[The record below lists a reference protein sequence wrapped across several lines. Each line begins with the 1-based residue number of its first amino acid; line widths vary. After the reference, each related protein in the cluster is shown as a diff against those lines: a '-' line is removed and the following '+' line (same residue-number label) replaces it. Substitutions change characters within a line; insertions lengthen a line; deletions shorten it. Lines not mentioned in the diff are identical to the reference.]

1 MNEKI
6 IMPTNFDFLKGS
18 DKNLYEIISDAEMLY
33 RDEYYE
39 QCITQTRKF
48 AENVCKKTLGSL
60 RTTEETFDQMLETLK
75 DNSNGSDEEKEFIE
89 DLYFLKKCG
98 NQVVHSS
105 KSDQNGLDAL
115 ECLQRAFEVAINYAV
130 YIKKAGKDK
139 LDLHFDIDLLATG
152 KKNKSL
158 ARKYLK
164 AKEAGINVKENKTSK
179 PKHPAKKVQ
188 QSSMKSSPKPK
199 KITPYW
205 ILVGISSAITFVLVI
220 FLLLLK

>member
-1 MNEKI
+1 
-6 IMPTNFDFLKGS
+6 MPTNFDFLKSS

-75 DNSNGSDEEKEFIE
+75 DNSNGSIEEREFID

-105 KSDQNGLDAL
+105 KKRP
-115 ECLQRAFEVAINYAV
+115 EW
-130 YIKKAGKDK
+130 
-139 LDLHFDIDLLATG
+139 T
-152 KKNKSL
+152 
-158 ARKYLK
+158 
-164 AKEAGINVKENKTSK
+164 
-179 PKHPAKKVQ
+179 
-188 QSSMKSSPKPK
+188 
-199 KITPYW
+199 
-205 ILVGISSAITFVLVI
+205 
-220 FLLLLK
+220 

>member
-1 MNEKI
+1 
-6 IMPTNFDFLKGS
+6 MPTNFDFLKSS

-48 AENVCKKTLGSL
+48 AENICKKTLGSL

-75 DNSNGSDEEKEFIE
+75 DNSNGSSEEKEFID

-130 YIKKAGKDK
+130 YIKKADKDK

-152 KKNKSL
+152 RKNKSL
-158 ARKYLK
+158 ARKYQK
-164 AKEAGINVKENKTSK
+164 AKGAGVNVKESK
-179 PKHPAKKVQ
+179 PKQSKKKVQ
-188 QSSMKSSPKPK
+188 QTSMKSSPKPK

-205 ILVGISSAITFVLVI
+205 IFVGISSIIAFCLAIFILM
-220 FLLLLK
+220 LK

>member
-1 MNEKI
+1 
-6 IMPTNFDFLKGS
+6 MPTNFDFLKS
-18 DKNLYEIISDAEMLY
+18 ADKNLYEIISDAEMLY

-75 DNSNGSDEEKEFIE
+75 DNSNGSNEEREFID

-105 KSDQNGLDAL
+105 KKDQNGLDAL

-130 YIKKAGKDK
+130 YIQNAGKDK

-152 KKNKSL
+152 RKNKSL
-158 ARKYLK
+158 ARKYRK
-164 AKEAGINVKENKTSK
+164 AKEEWVNEKENKSK
-179 PKHPAKKVQ
+179 TKPQTRKTQ
-188 QSSMKSSPKPK
+188 QSTMKSTPKPK

-205 ILVGISSAITFVLVI
+205 ILVGISSIIAFILAIFILM
-220 FLLLLK
+220 LK

>member
-1 MNEKI
+1 
-6 IMPTNFDFLKGS
+6 MPTNFDFLKSS

-48 AENVCKKTLGSL
+48 AENICKKTLGSL

-75 DNSNGSDEEKEFIE
+75 DNSNGSSEEKEFID

-152 KKNKSL
+152 RKNKSL
-158 ARKYLK
+158 ARKYQK
-164 AKEAGINVKENKTSK
+164 AKGAGVNTTIDCSSK
-179 PKHPAKKVQ
+179 VAKSKSTKKVQ
-188 QSSMKSSPKPK
+188 QTSMKSSPKPK

-205 ILVGISSAITFVLVI
+205 ILVGISSIIAFCLAIFILM
-220 FLLLLK
+220 LK

>member
-1 MNEKI
+1 
-6 IMPTNFDFLKGS
+6 MPTNFDFLKS
-18 DKNLYEIISDAEMLY
+18 ADKNLYEIISDAEMLY

-48 AENVCKKTLGSL
+48 AENVCRKTLGSM

-75 DNSNGSDEEKEFIE
+75 DNSNGSNEEREFID

-105 KSDQNGLDAL
+105 KTDQNGLDAL
-115 ECLQRAFEVAINYAV
+115 ECLQRAFEVGINYAV
-130 YIKKAGKDK
+130 YIKDAGKDK

-152 KKNKSL
+152 RKNKSL
-158 ARKYLK
+158 ARKYQK
-164 AKEAGINVKENKTSK
+164 AKGVGVNEKDSK
-179 PKHPAKKVQ
+179 PKQQKKKTQ
-188 QSSMKSSPKPK
+188 QSSMKSTPKPK

-205 ILVGISSAITFVLVI
+205 ILVGISSIITLCLI
-220 FLLLLK
+220 LFLLIMK

>member
-1 MNEKI
+1 
-6 IMPTNFDFLKGS
+6 MPTNFDFLKSS

-48 AENVCKKTLGSL
+48 AENICKKTLGSL

-75 DNSNGSDEEKEFIE
+75 DNSNGSSEEKEFID

-152 KKNKSL
+152 RKNKSL
-158 ARKYLK
+158 ARKYQK
-164 AKEAGINVKENKTSK
+164 AKGAAVNEKDSK
-179 PKHPAKKVQ
+179 PKQSKKKVQ
-188 QSSMKSSPKPK
+188 QTSMKSSPKPK

-205 ILVGISSAITFVLVI
+205 ILVGISSIIAFCLAIFILM
-220 FLLLLK
+220 LK

>member
-1 MNEKI
+1 MI
-6 IMPTNFDFLKGS
+6 VVPTNFDFLKSS

-75 DNSNGSDEEKEFIE
+75 DNSNGSEEEKEFID

-115 ECLQRAFEVAINYAV
+115 ECLQRAFEVGINYAV

-139 LDLHFDIDLLATG
+139 LNLHFDIDLLATG
-152 KKNKSL
+152 RKNKSL
-158 ARKYLK
+158 ARKYQK
-164 AKEAGINVKENKTSK
+164 GVNAATNRGSSCKDNASKTK
-179 PKHPAKKVQ
+179 QPTKKVQ
-188 QSSMKSSPKPK
+188 QSTMKSTPKPK

-205 ILVGISSAITFVLVI
+205 ILVGISSIVAFCLAIFILM
-220 FLLLLK
+220 LK

>member
-1 MNEKI
+1 
-6 IMPTNFDFLKGS
+6 MPTNFDFLKS
-18 DKNLYEIISDAEMLY
+18 ADKNLYEIISDAEMLY

-75 DNSNGSDEEKEFIE
+75 DNSNGSSEEREFID

-105 KSDQNGLDAL
+105 KSDQNGLNAL

-139 LDLHFDIDLLATG
+139 LDLHFDINLLATG
-152 KKNKSL
+152 RKNKSL
-158 ARKYLK
+158 ARKYQK
-164 AKEAGINVKENKTSK
+164 AKEARVNEKVSK
-179 PKHPAKKVQ
+179 ASKSKQPTKKVQ
-188 QSSMKSSPKPK
+188 QSTMRSTPKPK

-205 ILVGISSAITFVLVI
+205 ILVGISSIVAFCLVI
-220 FLLLLK
+220 FLLILK